1 MMGADCVR
9 SNAPEVERFEVLNKT
24 IEINA
29 IGYLERLK
37 AISSGL
43 NDF

>member
-1 MMGADCVR
+1 MMETACVR
-9 SNAPEVERFEVLNKT
+9 RNSPEVERFEVLNKT